1 MEVTSR
7 SQGERHVVG
16 CVVVVLQAVSPQGR
30 DGTVAEGEHV
40 VGCVV
45 VVLRAGSPQGSDVT
59 VAERWARHVAC
70 QSSRLMN
77 RAKSLRNSHCALVM
91 RRLSSWWGQGAMMS
105 RRP

>member
-1 MEVTSR
+1 M
-7 SQGERHVVG
+7 
-16 CVVVVLQAVSPQGR
+16 
-30 DGTVAEGEHV
+30 
-40 VGCVV
+40 GCVV
-45 VVLRAGSPQGSDVT
+45 VVLRAISPQYVDSTVAKGGVTWWDVLLWYCGLASPQGSDVT
-59 VAERWARHVAC
+59 AAEGARHVAC